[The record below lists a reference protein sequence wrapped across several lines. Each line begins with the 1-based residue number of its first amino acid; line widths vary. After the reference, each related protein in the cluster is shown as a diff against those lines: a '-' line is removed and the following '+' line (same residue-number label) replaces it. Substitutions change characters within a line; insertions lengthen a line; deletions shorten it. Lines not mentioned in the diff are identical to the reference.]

1 MRTACTIDGERMF
14 DRTEWLSKC
23 QIQGFFSRLSA
34 SIKQGSQKRIELV
47 SGGELDTDTEE
58 EDDLAEEYACKLDE
72 EHFRETREAVL
83 REVGLTHP
91 ILYDIYDLCTFAR
104 EAKLPTF
111 KVKMLRD
118 ICTHFDL
125 PFRSRDTKA
134 VLVTKVKEMI
144 SECSCNTQQ

>member
-1 MRTACTIDGERMF
+1 MRTASTIEGERMF

-34 SIKQGSQKRIELV
+34 SIKQGSQKRTELLSEV
-47 SGGELDTDTEE
+47 ELDKEC
-58 EDDLAEEYACKLDE
+58 ACKLDE
-72 EHFRETREAVL
+72 EHLRETREVVL
-83 REVGLTHP
+83 GKIGLTHP

-104 EAKLPTF
+104 QEKLPAF
-111 KVKMLRD
+111 KVKMLRE

-134 VLVTKVKEMI
+134 VLVSKLKEMI
-144 SECSCNTQQ
+144 SECSCNAQQ